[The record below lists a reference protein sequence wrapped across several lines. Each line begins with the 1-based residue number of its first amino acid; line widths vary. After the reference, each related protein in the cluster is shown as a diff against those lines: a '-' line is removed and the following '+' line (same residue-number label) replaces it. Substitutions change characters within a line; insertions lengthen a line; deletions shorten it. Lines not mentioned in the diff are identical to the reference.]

1 MNGMNGAS
9 RLMHRRVIVAAAAGI
24 VMGIL
29 SQAHW
34 FDSAQYVLAAAQEF
48 ASVAASRSEPSKTET
63 GDISQYNPVAVDR
76 SRSLEERTFIIAA
89 SVGYGTEECL
99 GEGGGCG
106 KVVADSW
113 CEMRGQG
120 AALSFGQ
127 AREDLD
133 GFSRISSPVPRR
145 YFITCEG

>member
-1 MNGMNGAS
+1 MNGAS
-9 RLMHRRVIVAAAAGI
+9 RPMYRRVIVVTAAGI
-24 VMGIL
+24 IAGIL

-34 FDSAQYVLAAAQEF
+34 FHGPQYGLTAAQEF
-48 ASVAASRSEPSKTET
+48 AAVAAFPSEPSKTET
-63 GDISQYNPVAVDR
+63 SDISPYSSTPKDR
-76 SRSLEERTFIIAA
+76 NRSLEQRTFIIAA

-99 GEGGGCG
+99 GEGGECG

-113 CEMRGQG
+113 CEIRGQG

-127 AREDLD
+127 AREDLND
-133 GFSRISSPVPRR
+133 ISRISSSVSR

>member
-1 MNGMNGAS
+1 MNGAS
-9 RLMHRRVIVAAAAGI
+9 RPMHRRVIVVAAAGI
-24 VMGIL
+24 IVGIL

-34 FDSAQYVLAAAQEF
+34 FDGAQYGLTAAQEF
-48 ASVAASRSEPSKTET
+48 AAVAASHSGPSKTET
-63 GDISQYNPVAVDR
+63 TDISPYNSIPMDR
-76 SRSLEERTFIIAA
+76 SRPLEQRTFIIAA

-99 GEGGGCG
+99 GEGGECG

-113 CEMRGQG
+113 CEIRGQG

-133 GFSRISSPVPRR
+133 GISRISSSVSGR